1 MYQKQI
7 LMEKLKEA
15 TASVLPISLIVMAIS
30 FVLVPVDAG
39 LMLSFVIATA
49 MLILGMGLF
58 TLGADM
64 SMSRIGNYMGSKLT
78 KSRKLPL
85 ILTVSFALGVAI
97 TVAEPDLQV
106 LAGNVP
112 EIDTTVLI
120 LTVSVG
126 VGFFLMLC
134 MVRILFSISLR
145 TMLIVFYAIVFA
157 AAFLSDESIL
167 SVAFDSGGVTTGPMT
182 VPFIMALG
190 VGVASIRSDE
200 NAKADSFGLVGLCSI
215 GPILSVLLL
224 GAIYKTQPAQGESSA
239 VSGVATTVELGKDY
253 LHALPEYLWEVTMAL
268 LPIVV
273 FFLIFQVISLKL
285 RKLPFM
291 RIVIGILYTYLGLVL
306 FLTGVNVGFSPLG
319 YALGAALAEGWKVYL
334 LAPLAMLMG
343 WFIINAEPAVH
354 TLNKQVEELSAGA
367 ISAKAMG
374 MSLSIAVSAAGGL
387 AMLRVITGISIMY
400 FLVPGYLIAL
410 ALSFFVP
417 RTFTAIAF
425 DSGGVASGPLTATFM
440 LPFATGACEALGGNV
455 MTDAFGLVALVA
467 MMPLITVQV
476 MGAIYVVKSRH
487 ASQEPQ
493 LPDFGDNE
501 IIELWAACCHG
512 TLLHHCHHGSRPRRS
527 DGLALPRGGAAPYFE
542 HARARHS
549 HERAPRHLWAGRDG
563 KVRYRRRRQRAGG
576 GFAYPFR
583 QAQALYRHSGQR
595 RHADRASQERGR
607 RQDTVLSH
615 RRSQSRRSAEHEL

>member
-157 AAFLSDESIL
+157 AAFLSDKSIL

-306 FLTGVNVGFSPLG
+306 FLTGVNVGFSTLG
-319 YALGAALAEGWKVYL
+319 ASLGAALAESGAKWL
-334 LAPLAMLMG
+334 LIPLSMLLG
-343 WFIINAEPAVH
+343 WFIISAEPAVGV
-354 TLNKQVEELSAGA
+354 LEKQIEQVSAGA
-367 ISAKAMG
+367 IPGRAIKLSLSVAIALAMG
-374 MSLSIAVSAAGGL
+374 I
-387 AMLRVITGISIMY
+387 AMLRVVTGISIMW
-400 FLVPGYLIAL
+400 FLVPGYAIAL
-410 ALSFFVP
+410 GLSFFVP
-417 RTFTAIAF
+417 DIYTAIAF
-425 DSGGVASGPLTATFM
+425 DSGGVASGPMTATFM
-440 LPFATGACEALGGNV
+440 LQFMMGASTALGGNV
-455 MTDAFGLVALVA
+455 LSDAFGVVAIVA
-467 MMPLITVQV
+467 MMPLLSIQV
-476 MGAIYVVKSRH
+476 VGVLFEKH
-487 ASQEPQ
+487 AKRSEANEEVY
-493 LPDFGDNE
+493 GDLD
-501 IIELWAACCHG
+501 IIELWEEAI
-512 TLLHHCHHGSRPRRS
+512 
-527 DGLALPRGGAAPYFE
+527 
-542 HARARHS
+542 
-549 HERAPRHLWAGRDG
+549 
-563 KVRYRRRRQRAGG
+563 
-576 GFAYPFR
+576 
-583 QAQALYRHSGQR
+583 
-595 RHADRASQERGR
+595 
-607 RQDTVLSH
+607 
-615 RRSQSRRSAEHEL
+615 